1 MFDNVCLVG
10 VGLINGSLAKDLKR
24 LELAQVITGLGRD
37 RERLAGAQ
45 SAGIIDRFALL
56 QEADVA
62 DADLVVLGV
71 PVAKTAEVL
80 AAIQPSLAPGALLTD
95 VGSTKGSVIQAA
107 EEVFGRLPEHFVPGH
122 PIAGSERI
130 GYEHAEENLFSGR
143 RVILTPTENTNAEAL
158 QRIRALWQGVGARVD
173 ELSAE
178 QHDLILSATSH
189 LPHMVAYTLVNYL
202 EHKPE
207 AEQIFD
213 YAAAGFYD
221 FTRIASSSPAMW
233 TDICLANREQLLV
246 SIEGFGELLKELHS
260 LISDRKDEA
269 LYAFLEQAKH
279 LRDHNSAKK

>member
-1 MFDNVCLVG
+1 MFGNVCLVG
-10 VGLINGSLAKDLKR
+10 VGLINGSLARDLKR
-24 LELAQVITGLGRD
+24 LDLARAITGLGRD

-45 SAGIIDRFALL
+45 SAGLIDDYALL
-56 QEADVA
+56 ADADVA

-71 PVAKTAEVL
+71 PVAKTAEAL
-80 AAIQPSLAPGALLTD
+80 EAIRLSLGSSTLLTD
-95 VGSTKGSVIQAA
+95 VGSTKCSVIQAA
-107 EEVFGRLPEHFVPGH
+107 QEVFGELPAQFVPGH

-130 GYEHAEENLFSGR
+130 GYEHAKDQLFEGR
-143 RVILTPTENTNAEAL
+143 RVILTPTEDTDAQAL
-158 QRIRALWQGVGARVD
+158 QRVRAMWKAVGARVD
-173 ELSAE
+173 ELSADR
-178 QHDLILSATSH
+178 HDLILSATSH

-202 EHKPE
+202 EAKPE

-246 SIEGFGELLKELHS
+246 SIEGFGQLLKELHA
-260 LISDRKDEA
+260 LISDGKEEA

-279 LRDHNSAKK
+279 LRDHNSKKK